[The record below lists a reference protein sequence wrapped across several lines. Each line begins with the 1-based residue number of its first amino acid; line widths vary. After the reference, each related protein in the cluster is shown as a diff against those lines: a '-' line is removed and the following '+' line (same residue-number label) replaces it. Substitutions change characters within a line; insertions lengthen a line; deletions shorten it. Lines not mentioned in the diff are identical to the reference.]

1 MIKDLGYK
9 TFDNIIDESYDE
21 ETEDISR
28 MMMII
33 KEIKRLCNL
42 STNELEQFLFHA
54 KEVCEYNYEL
64 IMSKNNFIR
73 DITNDTRY

>member
-1 MIKDLGYK
+1 
-9 TFDNIIDESYDE
+9 
-21 ETEDISR
+21 
-28 MMMII
+28 MII

-73 DITNDTRY
+73 DITDDTRY